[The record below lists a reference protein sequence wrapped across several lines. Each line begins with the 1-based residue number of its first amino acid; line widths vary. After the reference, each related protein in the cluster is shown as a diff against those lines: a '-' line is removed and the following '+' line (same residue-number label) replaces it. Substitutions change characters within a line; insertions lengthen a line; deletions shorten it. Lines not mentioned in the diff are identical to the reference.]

1 MAAQPPTPLD
11 SLLVEIDTA
20 CNNGLCQLALAMT
33 FALPDICVSLSSQ
46 DGRSTG
52 ARYVEWCKDNLDDR
66 FSFVTGEDL
75 YSMRCGVLHNGR
87 FGELKHGVARV
98 LFAPP
103 NANGHIFVNN
113 LINDAYFYGA
123 VEFCRNF
130 ADAVRTWY
138 GKNANDPTVKAN
150 LPRMMQY
157 HPNGIPPYV
166 VGTTVLG

>member
-11 SLLVEIDTA
+11 SLLNEICTA
-20 CNNGLCQLALAMT
+20 CNNGLCQLALTMT

-52 ARYVEWCKDNLDDR
+52 ARYVEWCQNNLDDR

-87 FGELKHGVARV
+87 LGELKHSVARV
-98 LFAPP
+98 LFTLPST
-103 NANGHIFVNN
+103 NGGVYENN
-113 LINDAYFYGA
+113 LIEDAYFYGA
-123 VEFCRNF
+123 VELCRNF
-130 ADAVRTWY
+130 ADVVRAWY
-138 GKNANDPTVKAN
+138 YKNANDPIVKAN

-166 VGTTVLG
+166 VGVPVLG